1 MADILIRGMEMPKD
15 GRITIQI
22 GADGAVYFVEK
33 CTIMAE
39 KYEKSS
45 HAVPLPEGHGRLID
59 AGSLYDRLENT
70 LTHFIKVKSYTESQ
84 KYAFGYC
91 EAWNDAK
98 AVLTNAPTI
107 VPAEGGMKDG

>member
-1 MADILIRGMEMPKD
+1 MSDILIRGMSMPKYTTKAEFGID
-15 GRITIQI
+15 
-22 GADGAVYFVEK
+22 ADGNPLCMVYHEDGTEPDIYDV
-33 CTIMAE
+33 
-39 KYEKSS
+39 
-45 HAVPLPEGHGRLID
+45 VPLPKGHGRLID

-107 VPAEGGMKDG
+107 VPAEGGGEDG

>member
-45 HAVPLPEGHGRLID
+45 HAVPLPAGHGRLID
-59 AGSLYDRLENT
+59 ADALDRAFTDLRFNSDGT
-70 LTHFIKVKSYTESQ
+70 LNHWGDRPGWCMH
-84 KYAFGYC
+84 GY
-91 EAWNDAK
+91 EVEKLIAD
-98 AVLTNAPTI
+98 APTI
-107 VPAEGGMKDG
+107 VPEEGGGEV